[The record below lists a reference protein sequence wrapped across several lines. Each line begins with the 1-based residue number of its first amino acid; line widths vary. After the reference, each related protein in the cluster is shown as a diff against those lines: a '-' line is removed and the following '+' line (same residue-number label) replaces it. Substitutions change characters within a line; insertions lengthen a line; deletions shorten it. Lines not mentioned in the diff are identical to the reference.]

1 MIVDPRVLR
10 FINDVNPQEEIEC
23 DHDFKRMKDPRKMRC
38 RKCGRIFRY
47 NAALMKKDS

>member
-10 FINDVNPQEEIEC
+10 FINDANPQETIEC

-38 RKCGRIFRY
+38 RKCGRVFRY
-47 NAALMKKDS
+47 NAALTKKDS